1 MAATKGM
8 KTGRAAG
15 GGTKEKLSCR
25 LVTAP
30 KMKGRKEGRKE
41 GRKGD
46 SKPLKGQS
54 SEVKE

>member
-41 GRKGD
+41 GGLETFKGA
-46 SKPLKGQS
+46 
-54 SEVKE
+54 VKRG